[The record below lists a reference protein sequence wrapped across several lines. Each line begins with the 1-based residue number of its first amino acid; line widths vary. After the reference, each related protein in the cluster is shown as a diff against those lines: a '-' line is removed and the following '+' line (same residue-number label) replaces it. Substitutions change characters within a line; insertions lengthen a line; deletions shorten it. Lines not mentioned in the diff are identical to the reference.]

1 MNDEKLD
8 QLVAATA
15 PIGDTRVASLD
26 LRDAETELMEEIM
39 APSAS
44 EVILTADLAAP
55 CRRRRRRR
63 VLVAAA
69 AVVAVVGATVT
80 VLALRSGS
88 DDEGTKPDDVS
99 TQGLVELPR
108 LIADPAPEGFDP
120 PIIDAPSHMPP
131 RDANGVP
138 VPDGYLR
145 LYGDVGAEE
154 PSSDLVVEVAPYTDA
169 TPTRFLPGNAHMDP
183 VTVRGHDGL
192 ACHGASC
199 GSGSNSFGP
208 SAVVGWEER
217 PGLEIVL
224 RSRALEI
231 DQLRT
236 IAEGLSVDGD
246 EVALGALPP
255 GLPGPLDDV
264 GRLPYAAWAG
274 PDATT
279 YHDPG
284 IRLTYGRDLE
294 GGPLETMHPAVISL
308 TVRAGDEAALAWTT
322 WAAAERRSVRVR
334 GHDGWLLSHI
344 SQLPPT
350 LVWSEAPGVI
360 VEVEAMALPDFGDP
374 ESDPGGRGDHP
385 DPIAFAESL
394 RPATAEEWLAAQQ
407 ANPMDSG
414 AVAKQVPDDARAVAT
429 TDELGGA
436 AYLAADGR
444 ICGFVVDEEG
454 KLPDACGS
462 PDQRVHELRGR
473 NGAVQFLFG
482 TMPPGVV
489 HVVARSSSVADPWS
503 PFYDV
508 APGADPRIWILSIG
522 GLAPDTITFRDG
534 HGEPVETVPYDG

>member
-1 MNDEKLD
+1 MDDEELD
-8 QLVAATA
+8 QVVAATD
-15 PIGDTRVASLD
+15 PIGDARVASLD

-44 EVILTADLAAP
+44 EVILTADLPAP
-55 CRRRRRRR
+55 FRRRRRRR

-69 AVVAVVGATVT
+69 AVVAVAGATVT

-88 DDEGTKPDDVS
+88 DDKGSKPDDVS
-99 TQGLVELPR
+99 TQAVVELPR

-120 PIIDAPSHMPP
+120 PIIDAPSQIPP

-138 VPDGYLR
+138 VPAGYLR

-169 TPTRFLPGNAHMDP
+169 TPTRFLPGNEHMDP

-199 GSGSNSFGP
+199 GTNSFGA
-208 SAVVGWEER
+208 SAAVGWEER

-224 RSRALEI
+224 RSRALEV

-246 EVALGALPP
+246 EVVLGALPP

-264 GRLPYAAWAG
+264 GRLPYGAWAG
-274 PDATT
+274 LDATT
-279 YHDPG
+279 YQDPG

-334 GHDGWLLSHI
+334 GHDGWLLSYI
-344 SQLPPT
+344 SESPPSSQGSGT
-350 LVWSEAPGVI
+350 TF
-360 VEVEAMALPDFGDP
+360 DD
-374 ESDPGGRGDHP
+374 RGEQELKGIP
-385 DPIAFAESL
+385 AAVRLFA
-394 RPATAEEWLAAQQ
+394 
-407 ANPMDSG
+407 
-414 AVAKQVPDDARAVAT
+414 VT
-429 TDELGGA
+429 T
-436 AYLAADGR
+436 
-444 ICGFVVDEEG
+444 
-454 KLPDACGS
+454 
-462 PDQRVHELRGR
+462 
-473 NGAVQFLFG
+473 
-482 TMPPGVV
+482 
-489 HVVARSSSVADPWS
+489 
-503 PFYDV
+503 
-508 APGADPRIWILSIG
+508 
-522 GLAPDTITFRDG
+522 
-534 HGEPVETVPYDG
+534 